1 MNIKELEQTIE
12 KIAAEKKMNI
22 EDLID
27 EMAESIKLKHGVTR
41 VEKERAIIDEVKNK
55 ILTRLY
61 NTYEHTINKL
71 ESDEIRHYR
80 LDGLEARYLDMALEE
95 LVSEGLAQSDKKETK
110 LLDAGVLKYKQFY
123 GEI

>member
-12 KIAAEKKMNI
+12 KIAVEKRMNI
-22 EDLID
+22 EDLMD
-27 EMAESIKLKHGVTR
+27 EMAEIIKLKYGVTR
-41 VEKERAIIDEVKNK
+41 VEKERSIIDEVKNK

-95 LVSEGLAQSDKKETK
+95 LVSEGLAQSDKRETK